1 VNLTARRFRMTK
13 SPASRFPAGPLQA
26 SPAVHL
32 LSRAIMR
39 SRFPGDTGVARYKHL
54 AVVMLILAEHKR
66 GEPPTAGSLARS
78 VGTHRSQVDLI
89 VKALHERGLISKTA
103 APGYQGA
110 QHNTVLD
117 IRPDA
122 VHAFAKAHL
131 AQTGKRLDLEE

>member
-1 VNLTARRFRMTK
+1 MTK
-13 SPASRFPAGPLQA
+13 PPASRPPADPLQA

-32 LSRAIMR
+32 LTRAIMR
-39 SRFPGDTGVARYKHL
+39 SRFPGDSGVARYKHL
-54 AVVMLILAEHKR
+54 ALVMLILAEHKR

-110 QHNTVLD
+110 QHNTILD
-117 IRPDA
+117 VSPDA
-122 VHAFAKAHL
+122 IRAFKKAHL